1 MDNSAKLIFKDKLR
15 EFCEHIIRHRIDAA
29 KTMMENAQQ
38 SANSEEKSSA
48 GDKYETSRAMGHLEK
63 DMHARQLAENLK
75 ELASLNSVNCSAL
88 YETVTTGSFVDAGK
102 ISFFIAAG
110 LGKHNIDERP
120 IYFLSPQSPLAKLL
134 LHKKTGD
141 EFEFSNE
148 KLKIT
153 ALF

>member
-1 MDNSAKLIFKDKLR
+1 MDNSAKLIFKNKLR
-15 EFCEHIIRHRIDAA
+15 EFCEHIIRHRIDAS
-29 KTMMENAQQ
+29 KTMMESAQQ

-75 ELASLNSVNCSAL
+75 ELASLQSVNCNVC
-88 YETVTTGSFVDAGK
+88 YEIVTAGSFVDAGK

-110 LGKHNIDERP
+110 LGKHTIEERI
-120 IYFLSPQSPLAKLL
+120 IYFLSPKSPLANLL
-134 LHKKTGD
+134 MNKKVAD

-153 ALF
+153 NLF